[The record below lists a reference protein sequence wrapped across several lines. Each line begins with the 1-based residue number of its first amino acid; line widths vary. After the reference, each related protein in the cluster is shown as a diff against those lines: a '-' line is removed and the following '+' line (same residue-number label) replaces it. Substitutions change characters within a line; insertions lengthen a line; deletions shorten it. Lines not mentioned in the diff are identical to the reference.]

1 MPKTAIC
8 TPCGLFE
15 FIWMLYGLK
24 NAGQTFQRMKDNAL
38 GDLDF
43 CFVYMDDLLVASK
56 DEVEDVAHLWVI
68 FQWLREAGLV
78 LNVEKCQF
86 GVSSVEYL
94 GHHVAAAGVWPLP
107 SSVAAVKNFPQLVST
122 KQLMSF
128 LGMLNFYWRFI
139 PGAARMLKPLTDAL
153 KGKPQKELMWTEEMK
168 ASFSRSKEALCHMAT
183 LAHPDPAAR
192 VFLAVDASDTHVGAV
207 LQQQAHR
214 DGPQPLGFFSK
225 KLDPAQKNY
234 SAFDRELLVCYLGV
248 RHFRH
253 QLEGRSFYIE
263 TDHKPLTF
271 ALHRV
276 SEPWSAHQTRQ
287 LSYLA
292 EFTSDLRH
300 VPGVQNVVADMLSQ
314 PPASPAEL
322 CRISSS
328 STSSASAPP
337 SQDPQSSVSTVTLQ
351 SWHVP
356 RKCAWMCRRY
366 WTAIH

>member
-1 MPKTAIC
+1 
-8 TPCGLFE
+8 
-15 FIWMLYGLK
+15 
-24 NAGQTFQRMKDNAL
+24 
-38 GDLDF
+38 
-43 CFVYMDDLLVASK
+43 
-56 DEVEDVAHLWVI
+56 
-68 FQWLREAGLV
+68 
-78 LNVEKCQF
+78 
-86 GVSSVEYL
+86 
-94 GHHVAAAGVWPLP
+94 
-107 SSVAAVKNFPQLVST
+107 
-122 KQLMSF
+122 
-128 LGMLNFYWRFI
+128 
-139 PGAARMLKPLTDAL
+139 MLKPLTDAL

-183 LAHPDPAAR
+183 LAHLDPAAR

-225 KLDPAQKNY
+225 KLDPAQTNY

-300 VPGVQNVVADMLSQ
+300 VPGVQNVVADMISQ

-356 RKCAWMCRRY
+356 RTCAWMCRRY